1 MKVIVYN
8 NALKSQHKNL
18 IKETAEQVGADVC
31 FIESEDSIPEEF
43 EDAEIFYGPGLK
55 TIGKSKHIKWFCAP
69 SAGVDFLLKPGVFAN
84 EDCIITNSAGAYGVS
99 IAEHIV
105 MLSLMLMRQMHVF
118 LRKSISCEWGKPLPQ
133 KSLKDCRITV
143 LGTGDI
149 GSSFARRA
157 KAFEPKSIVGVC
169 RSGKCSESSFDKI
182 YRIDEFNEVLRET
195 ELLVMCLP
203 RTTET
208 EGVLSKERMD
218 ILPQGAYIV
227 NVGRGSAIDE
237 SALIE
242 NLENEKLAGA
252 ALDVFANEPLP
263 EESPLWT
270 TKNLIITPHVAG
282 NLTLDYTLDKNVE
295 MFCENL
301 VNYAEGRPL
310 KHVVDKVRGY

>member
-84 EDCIITNSAGAYGVS
+84 KDCIITNSAGAYGVS

-105 MLSLMLMRQMHVF
+105 MLSLILMRQMHVF
-118 LRKSISCEWGKPLPQ
+118 FRKSISCEWGKPLPQ

-203 RTTET
+203 GTTET

-252 ALDVFANEPLP
+252 ALDVFANEPLS

>member
-118 LRKSISCEWGKPLPQ
+118 FRKSISCEWGKPLPQ

-203 RTTET
+203 GTTET

-282 NLTLDYTLDKNVE
+282 NLILDYTLDKNVE

>member
-1 MKVIVYN
+1 MKIIVYN
-8 NALKSQHKNL
+8 NALKSRHKNM
-18 IKETAEQVGADVC
+18 IRETADKVGAEVC
-31 FIESEDSIPEEF
+31 FIDSEDSIPEGF
-43 EDAEIFYGPGLK
+43 EDAEVFYGTGLK
-55 TIGKSKHIKWFCAP
+55 TIGKSRHIKWFCAP
-69 SAGVDFLLKPGVFAN
+69 SAGVDFLLNPGVFAN

-99 IAEHIV
+99 IAEHIIMV
-105 MLSLMLMRQMHVF
+105 SLMMMRQMHVF
-118 LRKSISCEWGKPLPQ
+118 FRKSILGEWGRPLLQ

-149 GSSFARRA
+149 GSSFAKRA

-182 YRIDEFNEVLRET
+182 FRIDELDEVLRDT

-203 RTTET
+203 GTAET
-208 EGVLSKERMD
+208 EGVLSKERMVL
-218 ILPQGAYIV
+218 LPKGAYVV

-242 NLENEKLAGA
+242 NLESGRLAGA

-263 EESPLWT
+263 EASPLWN

-282 NLTLDYTLDKNVE
+282 NLTLDHTLDKNVE
-295 MFCENL
+295 MFCENMI
-301 VNYAEGRPL
+301 NYAEGRPF
-310 KHVVDKVRGY
+310 KHVIDKARGY

>member
-118 LRKSISCEWGKPLPQ
+118 FRKSISCEWGKPLPQ
-133 KSLKDCRITV
+133 KSLKDCRIIV

>member
-84 EDCIITNSAGAYGVS
+84 EECIITNSAGAYGVS

-118 LRKSISCEWGKPLPQ
+118 FRKSISCEWGKPLPQ

-157 KAFEPKSIVGVC
+157 KAFEPKSTVGVC

-203 RTTET
+203 GTTET

-252 ALDVFANEPLP
+252 ALDVFVNEPLP

>member
-118 LRKSISCEWGKPLPQ
+118 FRKSISCEWGKPLPQ

-203 RTTET
+203 GTTET

-218 ILPQGAYIV
+218 ILPQGAYI
-227 NVGRGSAIDE
+227 
-237 SALIE
+237 L
-242 NLENEKLAGA
+242 
-252 ALDVFANEPLP
+252 
-263 EESPLWT
+263 
-270 TKNLIITPHVAG
+270 
-282 NLTLDYTLDKNVE
+282 
-295 MFCENL
+295 
-301 VNYAEGRPL
+301 
-310 KHVVDKVRGY
+310 